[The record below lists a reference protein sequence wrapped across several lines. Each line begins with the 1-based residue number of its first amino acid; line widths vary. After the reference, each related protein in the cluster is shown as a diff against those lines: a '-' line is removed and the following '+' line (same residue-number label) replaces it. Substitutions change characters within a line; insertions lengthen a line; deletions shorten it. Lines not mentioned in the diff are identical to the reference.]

1 MAILCHTS
9 VGTDD
14 AGMIWLCRC
23 MLDESSEAT
32 VVEDAEYVKKFSSLV
47 FTGTRAPLNTNFGP
61 KCTKQLGTLFRSVV
75 RCVVNPSSPLFQAEM
90 RDHDGGDDSRA
101 TFKLVFIKQDD
112 LAAVDRAKLPPPE
125 EAKKRSAASYER
137 RRAKNRASTGFATSA
152 SQLERTRKQAKAN
165 RASTG
170 FATSASQ
177 LEKRRRIVV
186 CCCSKCGPAGREQKY
201 STAAYHKSMDKK
213 RLAGGQA
220 GAKARKTQRVR

>member
-1 MAILCHTS
+1 MQN
-9 VGTDD
+9 
-14 AGMIWLCRC
+14 R
-23 MLDESSEAT
+23 

-137 RRAKNRASTGFATSA
+137 QLEREREQAKASRASTGFATSA
-152 SQLERTRKQAKAN
+152 SKLERIRKQAKAN